1 MTCNSA
7 TCSKLWNAARKCRE
21 AQRNYFR
28 SRDQH
33 SLREAKALERELD
46 KEIADFDRVVNHG
59 GTIPAEAAIAQP
71 ELFGRCTR

>member
-7 TCSKLWNAARKCRE
+7 TCSRLWNAARKCRA
-21 AQRNYFR
+21 AQRQYFKTR
-28 SRDQH
+28 STSD
-33 SLREAKALERELD
+33 LREAKALERELD

-71 ELFGRCTR
+71 ELFGRAAR